1 MAPILS
7 LIKKK
12 IKREND
18 KRTTIDM
25 LPTRICV
32 IGFSRQLISSP
43 FVAVLNAICLIVLF
57 NREKSDVKYK
67 RGANIEF
74 LFYEHALG
82 VRKQGGN

>member
-7 LIKKK
+7 LIKK
-12 IKREND
+12 END

-25 LPTRICV
+25 LPTRFCV

-43 FVAVLNAICLIVLF
+43 FVAVLNAIFLIVLF

-74 LFYEHALG
+74 LFDE
-82 VRKQGGN
+82 K